1 MPVQQYVA
9 IPGKGMIYGQKQ
21 ASNPILMAGSPKK
34 TKTRMAYVQKAD
46 VTVYEWAIQVFDRY
60 PDKPTKLEPGKRI
73 GFDVAVVDKDAA
85 SYDARRL
92 CRSSERNDGLGVLVS
107 VMARQQDVGCR
118 RWARSC
124 WSSRRKFGR
133 VAWPCSCAAPCCGRR
148 SFVT

>member
-1 MPVQQYVA
+1 MTVRDDKLVVGHASHLDTDALEVYVDGLLNNRPTPNLANLAFDGLDLANVPVQQYVA

-21 ASNPILMAGSPKK
+21 ASNPILMAGSLKR

-85 SYDARRL
+85 
-92 CRSSERNDGLGVLVS
+92 
-107 VMARQQDVGCR
+107 
-118 RWARSC
+118 
-124 WSSRRKFGR
+124 
-133 VAWPCSCAAPCCGRR
+133 
-148 SFVT
+148 